1 MISKEIIIRNDS
13 GLESKVAARLIQKAS
28 SYESNIWIQKNDR
41 KANAKSLLGILSL
54 GISKGEKVL
63 LIADGADEQ
72 LAISELELFAERG
85 MTDQYK

>member
-1 MISKEIIIRNDS
+1 MISKEIVISNES

-28 SYESNIWIQKNDR
+28 CYEANVWIQKGER

-63 LIADGADEQ
+63 LIVDGSDEK
-72 LAISELELFAERG
+72 LALHELEMFANRG
-85 MTDQYK
+85 MTD